1 MQVHEAQSTA
11 AVITAGRF
19 TLRGGPLA
27 AAPDDSYIRVV
38 VRRGGGPAL
47 AGVAPMRCERSVEII
62 PGKCRLFDEPGA
74 LDNVSALLARWF
86 SEPLQKVATIA
97 A

>member
-1 MQVHEAQSTA
+1 MQIHEAQSTA
-11 AVITAGRF
+11 AVITAGRI

-27 AAPDDSYIRVV
+27 AAKNDIYIRVV
-38 VRRGGGPAL
+38 VTRGGRPAF
-47 AGVAPMRCERSVEII
+47 ADVAPMRCESSVEII

-74 LDNVSALLARWF
+74 LDNVPALLVRSF
-86 SEPLQKVATIA
+86 SEPLQKVANIA